1 MATPKASAGTDRD
14 WEAESAADTLI
25 RAAEIRND
33 KKLYAA
39 AKKKLVEKAKAA
51 QRATLEAR
59 ARTGLKRAFPAKGK

>member
-1 MATPKASAGTDRD
+1 MATPKASEGTDRD

-39 AKKKLVEKAKAA
+39 AKKKLREKAKAA
-51 QRATLEAR
+51 LRASTEAKVR
-59 ARTGLKRAFPAKGK
+59 DGMKRAFPKGR